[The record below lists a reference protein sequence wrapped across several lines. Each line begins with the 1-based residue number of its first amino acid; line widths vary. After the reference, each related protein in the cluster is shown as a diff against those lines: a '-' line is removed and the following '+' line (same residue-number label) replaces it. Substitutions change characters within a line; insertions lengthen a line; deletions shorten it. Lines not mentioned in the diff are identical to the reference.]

1 MQSQNSSLQSQLAS
15 TQSSAN
21 TNTAT
26 QAVESSAPAVDNSTP
41 STEMVW
47 IPATG
52 QKYHNKPNCG
62 NMNPDTAREVTKSE
76 AEASGYSACKN
87 CYR

>member
-1 MQSQNSSLQSQLAS
+1 M
-15 TQSSAN
+15 
-21 TNTAT
+21 
-26 QAVESSAPAVDNSTP
+26 DNSTP